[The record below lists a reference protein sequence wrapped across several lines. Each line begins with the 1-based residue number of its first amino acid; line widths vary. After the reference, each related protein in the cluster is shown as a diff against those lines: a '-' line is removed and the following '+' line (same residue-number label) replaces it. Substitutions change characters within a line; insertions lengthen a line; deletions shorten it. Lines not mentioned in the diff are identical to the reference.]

1 LKKFVVTVYELFFGE
16 LVRARFGVAEVLVVV
31 SAGVCGVFVVQA
43 ALKHREAIR
52 RGLGDRPSLSPVLT
66 YVGVYIGALVYLSFF
81 SHLGFSYR
89 YCYPFLPLLLVLIG
103 LLVTMIVPHLSR
115 SLPGTIAAAAAV
127 VLFGCYVFLHA
138 RNTLQPWPGGSI
150 FADRRVA
157 GYFAAAMPSG
167 GSLRSWIEANVAA
180 NRSIVAANG
189 QATAQV
195 LRRKTVSMVAHDNSR
210 YNWEEPQLREVMTEF
225 DADFLI
231 LYPETPS
238 RPATVQAE
246 EQARGV
252 NAFWAPGCN
261 HSYR

>member
-1 LKKFVVTVYELFFGE
+1 
-16 LVRARFGVAEVLVVV
+16 VAEVLVVV

-167 GSLRSWIEANVAA
+167 GSLRSWVEANVAA
-180 NRSIVAANG
+180 DGNIVAADG
-189 QATAQV
+189 QATGHV
-195 LRRKTVSMVAHDNSR
+195 LHRKTVTLIGRANS
-210 YNWEEPQLREVMTEF
+210 NSIWEEPQVREVMTVF

-231 LYPETPS
+231 LYPEVPSSPASEVQNESTFLTALAQGREPSWLRLAAENPFVKVFRRTPAS
-238 RPATVQAE
+238 R
-246 EQARGV
+246 
-252 NAFWAPGCN
+252 
-261 HSYR
+261 